1 MNKRYNWDEHYSL
14 MSGETRYTQW
24 IAVIKG
30 DAGKP
35 MKATAA
41 LYATASVS
49 EKFVAKYPVKFEGVY
64 PACLME
70 PDDQE
75 HYAYKKMNA
84 TYIPFLSTEK
94 GWKWNRRQILSLLK
108 EYPNTSKHLL
118 SFYLGDPYLQ
128 IRLKKVMGKHF
139 RPFVREIKTI
149 DPKMYVCRITNFTI
163 KKVNRDDYHANT
175 QIERFRLR
183 VLCSS
188 TFGIHPGFSNR
199 EDDLRV
205 TDS

>member
-1 MNKRYNWDEHYSL
+1 MNKRYNLDEHYSL
-14 MSGETRYTQW
+14 MSGETCYTQW
-24 IAVIKG
+24 IAVIKD

-35 MKATAA
+35 IKATAS
-41 LYATASVS
+41 LYATTSVS
-49 EKFVAKYPVKFEGVY
+49 EKFMAKYPVKFEGVY

-70 PDDQE
+70 PNTQE

-84 TYIPFLSTEK
+84 TYIPFLSTKK

-139 RPFVREIKTI
+139 RAFVREIKTI
-149 DPKMYVCRITNFTI
+149 DPKMHVSRITNFTI
-163 KKVNRDDYHANT
+163 KKVDRDDYYANT
-175 QIERFRLR
+175 QIERLRLR
-183 VLCSS
+183 VLTSS
-188 TFGIHPGFSNR
+188 TFGINPGFPNHD
-199 EDDLRV
+199 DDLRV